1 MRLKKIT
8 AIMLVSALLLGAA
21 GCGGENA
28 DNESVTTTSA
38 QENGAESDAGT
49 SDASQEE
56 NENNAGGAK
65 TPEDIGIINDTETA
79 PTVGSNDDFSYAEN
93 AEDSEYALGGALT
106 DRMAVLSELNT
117 GNQVRLAGAMKK
129 AAAG

>member
-8 AIMLVSALLLGAA
+8 AIMLVSALLLGTA

-49 SDASQEE
+49 SDASQE
-56 NENNAGGAK
+56 
-65 TPEDIGIINDTETA
+65 
-79 PTVGSNDDFSYAEN
+79 
-93 AEDSEYALGGALT
+93 
-106 DRMAVLSELNT
+106 
-117 GNQVRLAGAMKK
+117 
-129 AAAG
+129 